1 MWNKGK
7 RSQGDYHTELM
18 YRYTLEH
25 YKIGSESEV
34 EEAKHKERERERRWS
49 GEKERGLKKVRSDAL
64 ER

>member
-1 MWNKGK
+1 
-7 RSQGDYHTELM
+7 M